1 MNHTLPTSTLQIYFW
16 ILFLGAS
23 VFFMVALF
31 FVKKWIGVIEKNQKS
46 FTLELQEHKKEVDN
60 EINKIKLDV
69 AQINKENSILDSKI
83 EKFALESKSYYEQIK
98 LHLEYQKESI
108 NYLTTC
114 RILSYY
120 FSQIY

>member
-108 NYLTTC
+108 KEIKESIKKNTKL
-114 RILSYY
+114 
-120 FSQIY
+120 